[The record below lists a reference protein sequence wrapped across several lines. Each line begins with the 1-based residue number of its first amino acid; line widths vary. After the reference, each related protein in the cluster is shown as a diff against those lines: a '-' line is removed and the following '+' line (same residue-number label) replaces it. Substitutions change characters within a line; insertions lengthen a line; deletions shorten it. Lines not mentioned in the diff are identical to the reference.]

1 MVGSVGHQL
10 YTENGWKMDEGWK
23 ERERERER
31 VGHDSERAAQTEHID
46 VDIEALNQMES
57 QVLDF
62 WWNNV
67 KGFYLL
73 ANGSKFWT
81 RAMNGWGQIMADAIK
96 DECVLY

>member
-1 MVGSVGHQL
+1 M
-10 YTENGWKMDEGWK
+10 
-23 ERERERER
+23 
-31 VGHDSERAAQTEHID
+31 ERAAQTEHID
-46 VDIEALNQMES
+46 VDIEALNQMERES

-62 WWNNV
+62 WLNNV

-81 RAMNGWGQIMADAIK
+81 RAMNGWSQIMADAIK